1 MKEGAVSDPGTPSQ
15 GQEVFR
21 GDLIAVRV
29 ETISSPDGQ
38 TQRYEIVEHPDAVA
52 IVALRNDS
60 AGGAPRVAL
69 VRQSRPALE
78 RETWELPAGL
88 VRADEREEPQ
98 RAAARELREETGY
111 TARTWRQLAHEYPSP
126 GFSTEAITIFLAT
139 DLDMDESP
147 SRDPDILAVEWLPF
161 GQALE
166 RARSGEIEDGK
177 TLLGLTLAVPFVSAT
192 GGSVMPK
199 DPTNMPFPRHDPPAP
214 GARDGKLHLETML
227 MEEFNYAGI
236 SAYQAYEDRA
246 RMFNLYLL
254 LMGVLASGLGALY
267 QLGGGLQAFTP
278 PLTFGLLFIAGSLGI
293 VFFVQLIRLR
303 QAHRDSLI
311 TMNLIKAH
319 YIRTFTPQYENL
331 QNVFNWRLETIPSDE
346 RVGSITF
353 LISFAVAFLD
363 SICLG
368 AAVFFGYTILF
379 VSGGLQKIDNA
390 SLAIGLLAA
399 AIALVLAAIVQ
410 IVIYRRILSKR
421 RNEERLT
428 RAEKRVAQVRFTS
441 DS

>member
-1 MKEGAVSDPGTPSQ
+1 M
-15 GQEVFR
+15 
-21 GDLIAVRV
+21 
-29 ETISSPDGQ
+29 
-38 TQRYEIVEHPDAVA
+38 
-52 IVALRNDS
+52 
-60 AGGAPRVAL
+60 
-69 VRQSRPALE
+69 PA
-78 RETWELPAGL
+78 
-88 VRADEREEPQ
+88 
-98 RAAARELREETGY
+98 
-111 TARTWRQLAHEYPSP
+111 
-126 GFSTEAITIFLAT
+126 
-139 DLDMDESP
+139 
-147 SRDPDILAVEWLPF
+147 
-161 GQALE
+161 
-166 RARSGEIEDGK
+166 
-177 TLLGLTLAVPFVSAT
+177 
-192 GGSVMPK
+192 
-199 DPTNMPFPRHDPPAP
+199 DPTNMPFPRRESGRDVA
-214 GARDGKLHLETML
+214 ARPLDGQLRLETML

-379 VSGGLQKIDNA
+379 VSGGLQKIDDA

-410 IVIYRRILSKR
+410 IIIYRRILSKR
-421 RNEERLT
+421 RNQERLA
-428 RAEKRVAQVRFTS
+428 RMEERVAQVRRH
-441 DS
+441 D

>member
-1 MKEGAVSDPGTPSQ
+1 MSDPGTPSR
-15 GQEVFR
+15 GQEVFH

-29 ETISSPDGQ
+29 ETIPSPTGHA
-38 TQRYEIVEHPDAVA
+38 QRYEIVEHPDAVA
-52 IVALRNDS
+52 IVALRDDAAVS
-60 AGGAPRVAL
+60 EPQVAL
-69 VRQSRPALE
+69 VRQSRPALG

-88 VRADEREEPQ
+88 VRTEEREAPQ
-98 RAAARELREETGY
+98 RAAERELREETSY
-111 TARTWRQLAHEYPSP
+111 TARTWRQLAREYPSP

-139 DLDMDESP
+139 ELDIDPSLSP
-147 SRDPDILAVEWLPF
+147 DPDILAVEWLPF
-161 GQALE
+161 SQALE
-166 RARSGEIEDGK
+166 RARSGVIEDGK
-177 TLLGLTLAVPFVSAT
+177 TLLGLTLAAPLVSTT

-199 DPTNMPFPRHDPPAP
+199 DPTNMPFPRRDPPTP
-214 GARDGKLHLETML
+214 GARDGELHLETML

-293 VFFVQLIRLR
+293 IFFVQLIRLR

-319 YIRTFTPQYENL
+319 YIKMFAPQYENL

-363 SICLG
+363 SLCLG

-379 VSGGLQKIDNA
+379 VSGGLQKIDSA
-390 SLAIGLLAA
+390 SLTTGLLAA

-410 IVIYRRILSKR
+410 IIIYRRILSKR
-421 RNEERLT
+421 RNQERLM
-428 RAEKRVAQVRFTS
+428 RAEERVAQVRRL
-441 DS
+441 DNA